1 MVMTMMRKSA
11 CRCRV
16 SALQGRAGSALATWA
31 PPAAGTGR
39 CDRGEEE
46 GEGEGSQCT
55 TCPTGGRRELPECQS
70 GFSPKTPATP
80 AALDQFGTQAG
91 QREGYK
97 VRGEGGQRRRRSV
110 RIEVRVIPCE
120 EKGASVSRRV
130 TQVVLRPVARPTAA
144 QLSSY

>member
-1 MVMTMMRKSA
+1 MVMTRRSA
-11 CRCRV
+11 CGCGGV
-16 SALQGRAGSALATWA
+16 GALQGKAWSALATWA